1 MELVLIVVAG
11 DREWKW
17 DEGGVAR
24 TRWRAGG
31 RVGVGSEVGGI
42 VDRCEEEHRRRA

>member
-1 MELVLIVVAG
+1 MKEVLQELDG
-11 DREWKW
+11 ER
-17 DEGGVAR
+17 
-24 TRWRAGG
+24 GG